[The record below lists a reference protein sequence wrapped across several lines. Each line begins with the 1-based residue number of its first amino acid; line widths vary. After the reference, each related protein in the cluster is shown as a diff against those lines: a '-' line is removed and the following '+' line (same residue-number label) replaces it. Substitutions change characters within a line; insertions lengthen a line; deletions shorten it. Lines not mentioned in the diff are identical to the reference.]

1 MRNRDKMKKIISLV
15 VFAVFYVLSIY
26 TSNVPYPEYAP
37 HPVLSFI
44 CSLLTIISFL
54 FVTAVCAKSKRYL
67 IIVSAYFVII
77 LIVSIGIIF
86 TEISSLSF
94 IYMISV
100 LIFLSFG
107 LPVTH
112 FFDKVSD
119 MLDFC
124 NIHISNDYEFFIIFA
139 IIISLFYATYIICNK
154 HRGKVI

>member
-1 MRNRDKMKKIISLV
+1 MRKLISLV
-15 VFAVFYVLSIY
+15 VFAVFYILSIY

-54 FVTAVCAKSKRYL
+54 FVTAVYAKSKRYL
-67 IIVSAYFVII
+67 IIVSAYFSIV

-94 IYMISV
+94 IYMILV

-112 FFDKVSD
+112 FFDKISD
-119 MLDFC
+119 ILDFC
-124 NIHISNDYEFFIIFA
+124 NIHISNDYEFYIIFA
-139 IIISLFYATYIICNK
+139 IIIALFYTTYFISKKCRKERRNYK
-154 HRGKVI
+154 